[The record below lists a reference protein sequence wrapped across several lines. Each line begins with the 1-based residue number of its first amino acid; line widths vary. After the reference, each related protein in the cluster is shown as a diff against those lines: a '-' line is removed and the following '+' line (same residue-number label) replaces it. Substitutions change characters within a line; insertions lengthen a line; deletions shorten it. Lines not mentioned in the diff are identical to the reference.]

1 MRSERA
7 RPRFSPMRFIASFAG
22 LFAVLV
28 LVLPAH
34 P

>member
-1 MRSERA
+1 VAERQ
-7 RPRFSPMRFIASFAG
+7 PLRFSSMRIIASFAG
-22 LFAVLV
+22 FFAVLV

>member
-1 MRSERA
+1 MAERA
-7 RPRFSPMRFIASFAG
+7 RLRFSSMRFIASFAG
-22 LFAVLV
+22 FFAVLV

>member
-1 MRSERA
+1 MAERA
-7 RPRFSPMRFIASFAG
+7 PLRFSSMRFIASLAG
-22 LFAVLV
+22 FFAVLV